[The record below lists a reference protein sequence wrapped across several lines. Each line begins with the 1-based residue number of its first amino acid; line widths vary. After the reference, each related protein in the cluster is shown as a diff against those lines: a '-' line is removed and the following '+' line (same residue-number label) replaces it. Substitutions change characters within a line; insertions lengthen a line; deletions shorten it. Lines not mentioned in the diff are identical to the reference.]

1 MAVRDHFAEESH
13 AALAVIRDLTKD
25 DDPESAAR
33 MMSQVAQVARRVAPH
48 EDTWA
53 LQYIT
58 VSRVQPLIEAID
70 NDVSSFVTVS
80 EVNAFTS
87 ARPAGWR

>member
-13 AALAVIRDLTKD
+13 AALAAIRDLTQD
-25 DDPESAAR
+25 SDPDSAAR
-33 MMSQVAQVARRVAPH
+33 MMSQVAEVARSVTPH
-48 EDTWA
+48 DDSWA

-58 VSRVQPLIEAID
+58 VSRVQPLVEAID
-70 NDVSSFVTVS
+70 SDVSSFVTVS
-80 EVNAFTS
+80 EVNTFTS